1 MWNVLQ
7 TSPISAHSHRL
18 ERSKRGWD
26 SLLQGLRPVYRAEM
40 KALTLV
46 AASTFEYGEAD
57 TPTAG
62 RGEVLVKVQA
72 CGICGSDLHG
82 MDGRS
87 GRRIPPIIMGHEA
100 AGEIVAVG
108 DGVTGWTVGDRVT
121 FDSTEYC
128 GECEKCK
135 SGYINLCVSRK
146 VLGVSCNDFRR
157 HGCFA
162 EYVVLPTRI
171 LYRIPDKLAYEKA
184 AFAEPVAIALHAV
197 NLAEGVEV
205 GEAFAPIPQVQPP
218 RGSAVVVGAGLIGLL
233 VLQAL
238 KARGWER
245 LVAID
250 LDDGRLE
257 LARRLGAEATFNAK
271 EEGLVMKLRTYF
283 GGDGADASFEVV
295 GAGQPLDLAIRCV
308 RRNGQVVLVG
318 NLQPNTP
325 FPLQEVVT
333 RQLTLRGSCSCAG
346 EYPEAIRRIEDGS
359 ILVEPL
365 LSTVSPLEEG
375 ADWFHKAT
383 QPGNGLLKVVLK
395 PS

>member
-1 MWNVLQ
+1 MLNVL
-7 TSPISAHSHRL
+7 P
-18 ERSKRGWD
+18 
-26 SLLQGLRPVYRAEM
+26 PVYHTGM

-46 AASTFEYGEAD
+46 AASEFQFGEAEK
-57 TPTAG
+57 PLPG
-62 RGEVLVKVQA
+62 PGEVLVKVEA

-87 GRRIPPIIMGHEA
+87 GRRMPPIIMGHEA
-100 AGEIVAVG
+100 AGTIVETASDVS
-108 DGVTGWTVGDRVT
+108 GWTVGQRVT

-128 GECEKCK
+128 GKCEKCTT
-135 SGYINLCVSRK
+135 GYINLCMDRK
-146 VLGVSCNDFRR
+146 VLGVSCKDFRR

-171 LYRIPDKLAYEKA
+171 LYSIPENLPFEKA

-197 NLAEGVEV
+197 NLAEGIEI
-205 GEAFAPIPQVQPP
+205 GEAFAPVPQIQPP

-238 KARGWER
+238 KARGWDR
-245 LVAID
+245 VVAVD
-250 LDDGRLE
+250 LDQSRLD
-257 LARRLGAEATFNAK
+257 LAKKIGAEESFHASEPDLA
-271 EEGLVMKLRTYF
+271 LKLREYF

-308 RRNGQVVLVG
+308 RKGGQVVLVG

-346 EYPEAIRRIEDGS
+346 EYPEAIRRIQDDS
-359 ILVEPL
+359 IQVEPL
-365 LSTVSPLEEG
+365 LSVVAPLNEG
-375 ADWFHKAT
+375 AKWFHQAT
-383 QPGNGLLKVVLK
+383 QPGKGLLKVVLK
-395 PS
+395 P

>member
-1 MWNVLQ
+1 
-7 TSPISAHSHRL
+7 
-18 ERSKRGWD
+18 
-26 SLLQGLRPVYRAEM
+26 M
-40 KALTLV
+40 KALTLI
-46 AASTFEYGEAD
+46 APSTFEFGDATAP
-57 TPTAG
+57 TPG
-62 RGEVLVKVQA
+62 SGEVLVSVRA

-100 AGEIVAVG
+100 AGEIIALG
-108 DGVTGWTVGDRVT
+108 DGVSGWKVGERVT

-128 GECEKCK
+128 GECPKCK
-135 SGYINLCVSRK
+135 SGYINLCTNRK

-162 EYVVLPTRI
+162 EQVVLPTRI
-171 LYRIPDKLAYEKA
+171 LYRLPESLPYEKA
-184 AFAEPVAIALHAV
+184 AFAEPVSIALHAV

-205 GEAFAPIPQVQPP
+205 GEAFAPIPQIPPP

-233 VLQAL
+233 VIQAL
-238 KARGWER
+238 KARGWDR
-245 LVAID
+245 VVAVD
-250 LDDGRLE
+250 LDDGRLA
-257 LARRLGAEATFNAK
+257 LAKKLGAEESFNAK
-271 EEGLVMKLRTYF
+271 TENLAQILRAHF

-333 RQLTLRGSCSCAG
+333 RQLTLKGSCSCAG

-359 ILVEPL
+359 IQVLPL
-365 LSTVSPLEEG
+365 LSVTAPLNEG
-375 ADWFHKAT
+375 AQWFHQAT
-383 QPGNGLLKVVLK
+383 QPGNGLLKVVLT
-395 PS
+395 P